1 MMERVAARGP
11 VRLAEGEDEV
21 TRRLERASVR
31 AAAGDF
37 HAAAE
42 RFEAALDAATEAMDN
57 KSLARAH
64 CAYHA
69 WFAMTKLADDLD
81 RERARDGNDED
92 AARED
97 AAHHRA
103 RAASHASTAMNLL
116 EFRLLATLRDA
127 RTGESPPS
135 SLFELTD
142 EESRF
147 FDVLLARGLADELW
161 TFLGAPLAVTLA
173 RELEAPRSSEPIR
186 RRERRTNPDRE
197 DAPPPPT
204 PLDTLGRGR
213 RSWRRRGDRPP
224 PWAPNDARRVVDVRW
239 RLAEGR
245 PRVRRPTST
254 TTMTL
259 RDPGNLPARRARS
272 ASSRPRRSR
281 RVPARRSVVPA
292 PRFCDIISPRSRD
305 DSRPARIPPRSA
317 RERCATRYDVIRR
330 CWNSPPGGT
339 AR

>member
-1 MMERVAARGP
+1 MRAGSRAGSPNAAPGSLDTARNAWRRGP
-11 VRLAEGEDEV
+11 VRLAEGVDEV
-21 TRRLERASVR
+21 TRRLARASVR

-42 RFEAALDAATEAMDN
+42 GFEAALDAATEAMDN

-69 WFAMTKLADDLD
+69 WFARTKLADDLD

-103 RAASHASTAMNLL
+103 RAASHASMAMNLL

-127 RTGESPPS
+127 RSGESPPS

-173 RELEAPRSSEPIR
+173 RDHFLPALERARR
-186 RRERRTNPDRE
+186 RRERRRRNPKG
-197 DAPPPPT
+197 ATTPPPIRS
-204 PLDTLGRGR
+204 TL
-213 RSWRRRGDRPP
+213 SPRRRGEAWRSASV
-224 PWAPNDARRVVDVRW
+224 PWTPNDA
-239 RLAEGR
+239 
-245 PRVRRPTST
+245 
-254 TTMTL
+254 
-259 RDPGNLPARRARS
+259 
-272 ASSRPRRSR
+272 
-281 RVPARRSVVPA
+281 
-292 PRFCDIISPRSRD
+292 
-305 DSRPARIPPRSA
+305 SA
-317 RERCATRYDVIRR
+317 RC
-330 CWNSPPGGT
+330 
-339 AR
+339 

>member
-1 MMERVAARGP
+1 
-11 VRLAEGEDEV
+11 
-21 TRRLERASVR
+21 
-31 AAAGDF
+31 
-37 HAAAE
+37 
-42 RFEAALDAATEAMDN
+42 MDN

-69 WFAMTKLADDLD
+69 WFARTKLADDLD

-103 RAASHASTAMNLL
+103 RAVSYASTAMNLL

-127 RTGESPPS
+127 RSGESPPS

-173 RELEAPRSSEPIR
+173 RDHFLPALERAETETRASSTKPEGRDDAAADTLDALTAASWRGVAIGLR
-186 RRERRTNPDRE
+186 AVDAERR
-197 DAPPPPT
+197 
-204 PLDTLGRGR
+204 LG
-213 RSWRRRGDRPP
+213 
-224 PWAPNDARRVVDVRW
+224 ALLVRW
-239 RLAEGR
+239 R
-245 PRVRRPTST
+245 PRGSVVGSNPDVGDDDAPGPGGISGETRALGVVAPA
-254 TTMTL
+254 TL
-259 RDPGNLPARRARS
+259 
-272 ASSRPRRSR
+272 R

-292 PRFCDIISPRSRD
+292 PRFCDVISPRSRD
-305 DSRPARIPPRSA
+305 DSRPARIPPSA